1 MLEPPTGQPALQ
13 LAAGPLDQE
22 PGRPPGHP
30 PAPAL
35 PVQPG
40 AIGRPATAHDGGL
53 DVQGLEA
60 VCQAVVPRISAHAYA
75 ALRGELLAL
84 GVIHVAELS
93 LEDWVRCARCHLGS
107 PSSCADSCRRSAERL
122 RGWPTCAGDGPGDK
136 MPLCATR

>member
-1 MLEPPTGQPALQ
+1 MPEPPTGQPALQ

-40 AIGRPATAHDGGL
+40 VIGRPASAHDGGP
-53 DVQGLEA
+53 DVQRLEA
-60 VCQAVVPRISAHAYA
+60 AVVPRISAHAYA

-93 LEDWVRCARCHLGS
+93 LDLPAAPIHAGASLSV
-107 PSSCADSCRRSAERL
+107 
-122 RGWPTCAGDGPGDK
+122 CAGGQPALAMALG
-136 MPLCATR
+136 T

>member
-1 MLEPPTGQPALQ
+1 MPEPPTGQPALQ

-75 ALRGELLAL
+75 ALRGELLAS

-93 LEDWVRCARCHLGS
+93 LDLPAAPIHAGAPLSVCAGGQPALAMALGTRCRCARPDEHARTFS
-107 PSSCADSCRRSAERL
+107 NR
-122 RGWPTCAGDGPGDK
+122 
-136 MPLCATR
+136 

>member
-22 PGRPPGHP
+22 LGRPPGHP

-40 AIGRPATAHDGGL
+40 AIGRPASAHDGGPDL
-53 DVQGLEA
+53 QGLEA

-75 ALRGELLAL
+75 AVREELLAS
-84 GVIHVAELS
+84 GVIHVAEFS
-93 LEDWVRCARCHLGS
+93 VEDWASVRALS
-107 PSSCADSCRRSAERL
+107 ALLPFEQRRFMQAL
-122 RGWPTCAGDGPGDK
+122 R
-136 MPLCATR
+136 

>member
-1 MLEPPTGQPALQ
+1 MPEPPAGQPGLQ

-35 PVQPG
+35 SVQPG
-40 AIGRPATAHDGGL
+40 AIGRPASAHDGGP

-60 VCQAVVPRISAHAYA
+60 AVVPRISAHAYA

-93 LEDWVRCARCHLGS
+93 LEDWASVRALS
-107 PSSCADSCRRSAERL
+107 AWLPFQLRRFMQAL
-122 RGWPTCAGDGPGDK
+122 R
-136 MPLCATR
+136 

>member
-1 MLEPPTGQPALQ
+1 MPEPPTGRPAMQ

-35 PVQPG
+35 SVQPG
-40 AIGRPATAHDGGL
+40 AIGRPTSAHDGGP

-93 LEDWVRCARCHLGS
+93 LEDWASVRALS
-107 PSSCADSCRRSAERL
+107 AWLPFQLRRFMQAL
-122 RGWPTCAGDGPGDK
+122 R
-136 MPLCATR
+136 